1 MTATGT
7 NDLASAGDPVFF
19 NPLEPGYVENPYPHL
34 AELRQNDP
42 VHLSLTGQWILFS
55 QQDVFKL
62 LRDPAMSVSD
72 SNIEV
77 QDEKLAA
84 VVAAAG
90 GSLEPS
96 TSILSVDPP
105 DHTRLRRL
113 VSKAFTPSAIESLR
127 PRIQVLVDDIL
138 DAVESRGSSDIVA
151 ELAFPLPFDVIS
163 EMLGMPEA
171 DKDLIAEWSSALV
184 KTIDPIITDDEIRA
198 AIEAG
203 KMMDAHIDQVIEW
216 KRANPADDLLTAL
229 IEAEEDGDRLSSVE
243 LRDQVSLLFIAG
255 HETTVNLIGT
265 GIYELLRNPGQLAV
279 WRDDPSLDVNAVDE
293 LLRYISPVQF
303 SRRITMDEVTFGG
316 KTIDKGSAVLAG
328 LASSNRDAAKWG
340 TTADQMD
347 VRRKGAGQHLSFG
360 SGAHHCLGASL
371 ARMEAQVAI
380 GSFIRRFPNARV
392 VGEPGWNGRINL
404 RGLERL
410 DIAVT

>member
-1 MTATGT
+1 MTATET
-7 NDLASAGDPVFF
+7 NDPSSAGEAVFF
-19 NPLEPGYVENPYPHL
+19 NPLQPGYVETPYPHL
-34 AELRQNDP
+34 AELREHDP
-42 VHLSLTGQWILFS
+42 VHLSLMGQWILFEH
-55 QQDVFKL
+55 QDVFTL

-77 QDEKLAA
+77 QDEKYAA
-84 VVAAAG
+84 LVAAAG
-90 GSLEPS
+90 GSLQPS

-113 VSKAFTPSAIESLR
+113 VSKAFTPSAIEGLR
-127 PRIQVLVDDIL
+127 PRIQELVDDIL
-138 DAVESRGSSDIVA
+138 DAVEARGTSDICA

-243 LRDQVSLLFIAG
+243 LRDQVSLLFVAG

-265 GIYELLRNPGQLAV
+265 GIYELLRNPDQLAL
-279 WRDDPSLDVNAVDE
+279 WRDDPSLDANAVDE

-303 SRRITMDEVTFGG
+303 SRRITMKEATFGG
-316 KTIDKGSAVLAG
+316 RQIDKGSAVLAG
-328 LASSNRDAAKWG
+328 LASANRDAEKWG
-340 TTADQMD
+340 PTADQLD
-347 VRRKGAGQHLSFG
+347 LRREGAGQHLSFG
-360 SGAHHCLGASL
+360 SGVHYCLGASL

-410 DIAVT
+410 DIAVD